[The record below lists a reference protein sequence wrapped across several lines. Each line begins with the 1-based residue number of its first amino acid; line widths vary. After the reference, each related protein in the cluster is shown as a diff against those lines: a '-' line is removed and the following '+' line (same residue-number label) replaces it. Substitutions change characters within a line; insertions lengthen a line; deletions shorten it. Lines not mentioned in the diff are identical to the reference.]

1 MANDLNLVALHETE
15 FGDVFMLTKA
25 TLFPYINDT
34 FGWHDDFQYQRL
46 KNDYPLSWYYWVKYQ
61 NKRVGLLCFKP
72 QTKSY
77 HIHLLI
83 VFPEFHRQGLGSK
96 IMAQVYDI
104 AERNQCDSITLSSF
118 KSNKKAIEF
127 YRKLGYKIT
136 NDSDKDFVTMKLDV
150 VSKLGGIST
159 KLNLI

>member
-1 MANDLNLVALHETE
+1 M
-15 FGDVFMLTKA
+15 TKA

-34 FGWHDDFQYQRL
+34 FGWDDNFQYQRL
-46 KNDYPLSWYYWVKYQ
+46 KNDYPLSWYHWIEYQ

-72 QTKSY
+72 TNQSY

-83 VFPEFHRQGLGSK
+83 VFPECQEQGLGSK

-104 AERNQCDSITLSSF
+104 AEREQCNSITLSSF

-136 NDSDKDFVTMKLDV
+136 DDSDMDFVTM
-150 VSKLGGIST
+150 T
-159 KLNLI
+159 LNIV